1 MPYQGGGAIHG
12 KDSGELEELR
22 EVLKIKEGLIES
34 LTAERNDLEKRF
46 RELGQK
52 YMEML
57 RLYETLRHEMEGL
70 PTLEEVIKMQS
81 LIIQLEQQLKMIN
94 KS

>member
-1 MPYQGGGAIHG
+1 MSGLDAAAQPERER
-12 KDSGELEELR
+12 GELEELR
-22 EVLKIKEGLIES
+22 EVLKIKEGLIGS
-34 LTAERNDLEKRF
+34 LTAERNDLEQRF
-46 RELGQK
+46 RELGQR

-70 PTLEEVIKMQS
+70 PTLEEVVRMQS
-81 LIIQLEQQLKMIN
+81 LIMQLEQQLKMIN